1 MFSILRNNLIYTD
14 ISPDIIEHDLDIDSD
29 LWNYDGIDVY
39 RGSFDPRYT
48 SQNLQVYWLYDDNSN
63 RVGLA
68 EHELDD
74 PEVFQ
79 ALWFKDTPFGTL
91 FQEDGW
97 KSKNTTLW
105 SMISNEAFQDCLED
119 EFKNVKDW
127 ALQSGKLLLTPEM
140 LHSRPKI
147 YSCESCGKNSL
158 SQLKTCTSVQES
170 FLNFYDFSILFLD
183 DSFVLYEAPKES
195 KALQRLY
202 DAYEPEQQES
212 VTEQVDQPESQIAPL
227 EQESHLQPEESAQ

>member
-1 MFSILRNNLIYTD
+1 MFSTLRNNLIYTD

-68 EHELDD
+68 EHEIDD
-74 PEVFQ
+74 PEIFQ

-97 KSKNTTLW
+97 KSKNMTLW

-119 EFKNVKDW
+119 R
-127 ALQSGKLLLTPEM
+127 A
-140 LHSRPKI
+140 SRRRRCRRRLPAHVRRHDRAH
-147 YSCESCGKNSL
+147 G
-158 SQLKTCTSVQES
+158 S
-170 FLNFYDFSILFLD
+170 F
-183 DSFVLYEAPKES
+183 PWRG
-195 KALQRLY
+195 QRR
-202 DAYEPEQQES
+202 
-212 VTEQVDQPESQIAPL
+212 
-227 EQESHLQPEESAQ
+227 

>member
-1 MFSILRNNLIYTD
+1 MFSTLRNNLIYTD

-68 EHELDD
+68 EHEIDD
-74 PEVFQ
+74 PEIFQ

-97 KSKNTTLW
+97 KSKNMTLW

-119 EFKNVKDW
+119 DFKHVRDW
-127 ALQSGKLLLTPEM
+127 ALQSGKLLLFPSM
-140 LHSRPKI
+140 LQSQLKI
-147 YSCESCGKNSL
+147 YSCASCKKYSL
-158 SQLKTCTSVQES
+158 SFPKDCTNIISN
-170 FLNFYDFSILFLD
+170 FLNFSDKSYFYSKNNVKFSL
-183 DSFVLYEAPKES
+183 SSY
-195 KALQRLY
+195 
-202 DAYEPEQQES
+202 
-212 VTEQVDQPESQIAPL
+212 
-227 EQESHLQPEESAQ
+227 